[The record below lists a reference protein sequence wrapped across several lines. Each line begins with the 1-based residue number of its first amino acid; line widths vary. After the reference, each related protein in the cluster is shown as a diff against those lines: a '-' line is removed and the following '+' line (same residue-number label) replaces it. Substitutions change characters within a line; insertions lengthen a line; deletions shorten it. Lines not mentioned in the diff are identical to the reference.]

1 MNMAGKEW
9 QLGSPDSSI
18 YGFYDYLRNRL
29 NAKLVNYLLNRAVS
43 SEKAIVLE
51 AGSGPGF
58 ASSMLNK
65 DPRVDFSIALDI
77 DFEALQ
83 QARMRD
89 ATLPLVVA
97 DLRRLPFKSE
107 CIHLVWNSST
117 IEHLPNPEEALQEMR
132 RVAKNSGAIFVGVPN
147 ALGPLGFE
155 RWIRNTS
162 AGVWIGRTF
171 SLNGLKRMLELVG
184 LCPEHH
190 IFYFFRF
197 FVGVLAKK

>member
-1 MNMAGKEW
+1 MAGKEW